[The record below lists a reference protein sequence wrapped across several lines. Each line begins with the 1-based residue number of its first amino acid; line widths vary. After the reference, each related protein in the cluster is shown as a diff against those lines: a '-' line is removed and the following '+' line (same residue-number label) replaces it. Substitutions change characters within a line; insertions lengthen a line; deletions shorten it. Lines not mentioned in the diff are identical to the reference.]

1 MRIVITV
8 FLLSI
13 FQLSIAQWQDI
24 SFPSQ
29 QDLGK
34 VYFINEDTGFIS
46 VVNAFGNCGVYKT
59 NNGGQNWQLS
69 LARRNEISDILFH
82 GDTGYAV
89 GKDWGGGSLTGVLFT
104 TLDRG
109 NNWTRES
116 FSWLI
121 NLHSIYF
128 SDGIMYITDLEGQV
142 LTKRNNTWITS
153 SQVNDFTLGAI
164 KSNDGNIYVNGQNA
178 WYKLIDDILIL
189 QGGYS
194 AGRIS
199 NGPIKK
205 NGNYL
210 YIPSFISPRF
220 SPGILYSTNNGA
232 DWVVDKIDTN
242 NEYGYIHPPIFTE
255 NFQAKMYCSGTLYKD
270 DLTYGVIWKK
280 QNGIWKLDYS
290 VETSDWGIWDIYSI
304 DQTIY
309 AVGAGGRVLKYTEGS
324 IYINNNQN
332 QKIDYKLSQNY
343 PNPFNPTTKICFS
356 VPTNSIVKL
365 SIFDLSGKKLQTLI
379 NEQKSPGNY
388 EVEFN

>member
-1 MRIVITV
+1 MRIVIIV

-13 FQLSIAQWQDI
+13 FQLSIAQWQNI

-46 VVNAFGNCGVYKT
+46 VVNDFANCGVYKT

-69 LARRNEISDILFH
+69 LPRRNEISDILFH

-121 NLHSIYF
+121 NLHSVYF
-128 SDGIMYITDLEGQV
+128 SDGIIYITDLGGQV

-178 WYKLIDDILIL
+178 WYKLIDDILVI
-189 QGGYS
+189 QGSYS
-194 AGRIS
+194 WP
-199 NGPIKK
+199 GPQK
-205 NGNYL
+205 L
-210 YIPSFISPRF
+210 H
-220 SPGILYSTNNGA
+220 
-232 DWVVDKIDTN
+232 VD
-242 NEYGYIHPPIFTE
+242 
-255 NFQAKMYCSGTLYKD
+255 L
-270 DLTYGVIWKK
+270 V
-280 QNGIWKLDYS
+280 
-290 VETSDWGIWDIYSI
+290 
-304 DQTIY
+304 
-309 AVGAGGRVLKYTEGS
+309 
-324 IYINNNQN
+324 
-332 QKIDYKLSQNY
+332 
-343 PNPFNPTTKICFS
+343 
-356 VPTNSIVKL
+356 
-365 SIFDLSGKKLQTLI
+365 
-379 NEQKSPGNY
+379 
-388 EVEFN
+388 